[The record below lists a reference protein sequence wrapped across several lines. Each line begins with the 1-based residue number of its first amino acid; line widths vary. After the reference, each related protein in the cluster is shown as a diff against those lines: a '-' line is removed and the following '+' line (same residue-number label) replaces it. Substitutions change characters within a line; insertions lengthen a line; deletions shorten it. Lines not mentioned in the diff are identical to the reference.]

1 MSFNPGSKRSRGNSN
16 DSNRKIQKPAASD
29 VQSAA
34 TKSKPEMSPPASL
47 KIASAISKLTADTIF
62 KAWDMHDAD
71 NEGLYPRDVRE
82 ILIFQE
88 REDNGVV
95 KMHRNWLT
103 VSDCPNT
110 LTQHSYW

>member
-1 MSFNPGSKRSRGNSN
+1 MSSNPGGKRSRGNSN
-16 DSNRKIQKPAASD
+16 DSSRKIKKAAAGG

-34 TKSKPEMSPPASL
+34 TKSKAETAPPASF

-62 KAWDMHDAD
+62 KAWDMHDAG
-71 NEGLYPRDVRE
+71 NEALYPRDVRE

-88 REDNGVV
+88 REENAVV

-103 VSDCPNT
+103 VSDCPGT
-110 LTQHSYW
+110 LRQHFY